1 MRTTSKRQRS
11 EETVSNSVETPVA
24 YTHRQILAV
33 LSGLMLGM
41 FLAALD
47 QTIVATAIRTIADDL
62 DGYSLQAWATTAYL
76 VTATLATPLYGKLS
90 DIYGRKPFFMFAI
103 TVFVIGSVLCTF
115 STSMYMLA
123 AFRAV
128 QGLGAGGL
136 FSLALTIIGDIVSPR
151 ERAKYQGY
159 FLAVF
164 GTSSV
169 LGPVLGGVFA
179 GQDEFLGIDGWRW
192 VFLVNVPVGL
202 VALTVVSR
210 VLHLPRRPSGSR
222 RIDWWGAI
230 ALAVGVVPLLV
241 VAEQGRS
248 WGWDSSKSL
257 ACYVIGVTGVLAFV
271 LVELAMKDDALI
283 PMRFFRNST
292 FALGV
297 VISLVVGAV
306 MFGGITLLPQ
316 YLQVVKGS
324 SPTLAGFQILPMVL
338 GLMAGSVVSG
348 QMISRTGRY
357 RYFPILGT
365 ALIVVG
371 AFLLHTL
378 AADTPMPVV
387 MVFMLILG
395 LGLGNL
401 MQPLTL
407 AIQNA
412 LPPQDMGVSTGAA
425 TFFRQIGGTA
435 GVAIFLS
442 ILFSRLTP
450 AIGERVTA
458 AAGTP
463 DFRRAVA
470 AAAQSNDPAE
480 AAMGRGMLSPDHA
493 GVSGVLTD
501 SSVIGK
507 LDEVLALPFREGFA
521 DAIGSVFFSVSML
534 AVVAFVLTVL
544 WKEVPLRSE
553 SGLQAAARG
562 EAEV

>member
-1 MRTTSKRQRS
+1 M
-11 EETVSNSVETPVA
+11 SNSVETPVA

-103 TVFVIGSVLCTF
+103 TVFVIGSVMCTF

-179 GQDEFLGIDGWRW
+179 GQDVILGIDGWRW

-241 VAEQGRS
+241 VAEQGHS
-248 WGWDSSKSL
+248 WGWGSSKSL
-257 ACYVIGVTGVLAFV
+257 ACYVIGVIGVLAFV
-271 LVELAMKDDALI
+271 SVELAMKDDALI

-365 ALIVVG
+365 ALIGIG

-458 AAGTP
+458 AAGTA

-480 AAMGRGMLSPDHA
+480 AAMGQGMLSPDHT

-507 LDEVLALPFREGFA
+507 LDDVLALPFREGFA
-521 DAIGSVFFSVSML
+521 DAIGSVFLSVSML
-534 AVVAFVLTVL
+534 AVVAFVLTLL

-562 EAEV
+562 DAQE

>member
-1 MRTTSKRQRS
+1 MPTTSKRQRS

-179 GQDEFLGIDGWRW
+179 GQDELLGIDGWRW

-230 ALAVGVVPLLV
+230 ALAVG
-241 VAEQGRS
+241 A
-248 WGWDSSKSL
+248 
-257 ACYVIGVTGVLAFV
+257 Y
-271 LVELAMKDDALI
+271 
-283 PMRFFRNST
+283 
-292 FALGV
+292 
-297 VISLVVGAV
+297 
-306 MFGGITLLPQ
+306 
-316 YLQVVKGS
+316 
-324 SPTLAGFQILPMVL
+324 
-338 GLMAGSVVSG
+338 
-348 QMISRTGRY
+348 
-357 RYFPILGT
+357 
-365 ALIVVG
+365 
-371 AFLLHTL
+371 LLHTL

-458 AAGTP
+458 AAGTS
-463 DFRRAVA
+463 DFRRAVV

-480 AAMGRGMLSPDHA
+480 AAMGQGMLSPDHA

-507 LDEVLALPFREGFA
+507 LDDVLALPFREGFA
-521 DAIGSVFFSVSML
+521 DAIGSVFLSVSML

-562 EAEV
+562 EAEE

>member
-103 TVFVIGSVLCTF
+103 TVFVIGSVMCTF

-179 GQDEFLGIDGWRW
+179 GQDVILGIDGWRW

-241 VAEQGRS
+241 VAEQGHS
-248 WGWDSSKSL
+248 WGWGSSKSL
-257 ACYVIGVTGVLAFV
+257 ACYVIGVIGVLAFV
-271 LVELAMKDDALI
+271 SVELAMKDDALI

-365 ALIVVG
+365 ALIGIG

-458 AAGTP
+458 AAGTA

-480 AAMGRGMLSPDHA
+480 AAMGQGMLSPDHT

-507 LDEVLALPFREGFA
+507 LDDVLALPFREGFA
-521 DAIGSVFFSVSML
+521 DAIGSVFLSVSML
-534 AVVAFVLTVL
+534 AVVAFVLTLL

-562 EAEV
+562 DAQE

>member
-1 MRTTSKRQRS
+1 
-11 EETVSNSVETPVA
+11 VSNSVETPVA

-103 TVFVIGSVLCTF
+103 TVFVIGSVMCTF

-179 GQDEFLGIDGWRW
+179 GQDVILGIDGWRW

-241 VAEQGRS
+241 VAEQGHS
-248 WGWDSSKSL
+248 WGWGSSKSL
-257 ACYVIGVTGVLAFV
+257 ACYVIGVIGVLAFV
-271 LVELAMKDDALI
+271 SVELAMKDDALI

-365 ALIVVG
+365 ALIGIG

-458 AAGTP
+458 AAGTA

-480 AAMGRGMLSPDHA
+480 AAMGQGMLSPDHT

-507 LDEVLALPFREGFA
+507 LDDVLALPFREGFA
-521 DAIGSVFFSVSML
+521 DAIGSVFLSVSML
-534 AVVAFVLTVL
+534 AVVAFVLTLL

-562 EAEV
+562 DAQE

>member
-1 MRTTSKRQRS
+1 M
-11 EETVSNSVETPVA
+11 SNSVETPVA

-103 TVFVIGSVLCTF
+103 TVFVIGSVMCTF

-179 GQDEFLGIDGWRW
+179 GQDVILGIDGWRW

-241 VAEQGRS
+241 VAEQGHS
-248 WGWDSSKSL
+248 WGWGSSKSL
-257 ACYVIGVTGVLAFV
+257 ACYVIGVIGVLAFV
-271 LVELAMKDDALI
+271 SVELAMKDDALI

-365 ALIVVG
+365 ALIGIG

-458 AAGTP
+458 AAGTA

-480 AAMGRGMLSPDHA
+480 AAMGQGMLSPDHT

-507 LDEVLALPFREGFA
+507 LDDVLALPFREGFA
-521 DAIGSVFFSVSML
+521 DAIGSVFLSVSML
-534 AVVAFVLTVL
+534 AVVAFVLTL
-544 WKEVPLRSE
+544 MWKEVPLRSE

-562 EAEV
+562 DAQE

>member
-1 MRTTSKRQRS
+1 
-11 EETVSNSVETPVA
+11 
-24 YTHRQILAV
+24 
-33 LSGLMLGM
+33 
-41 FLAALD
+41 
-47 QTIVATAIRTIADDL
+47 
-62 DGYSLQAWATTAYL
+62 
-76 VTATLATPLYGKLS
+76 
-90 DIYGRKPFFMFAI
+90 
-103 TVFVIGSVLCTF
+103 
-115 STSMYMLA
+115 
-123 AFRAV
+123 
-128 QGLGAGGL
+128 
-136 FSLALTIIGDIVSPR
+136 
-151 ERAKYQGY
+151 
-159 FLAVF
+159 
-164 GTSSV
+164 
-169 LGPVLGGVFA
+169 
-179 GQDEFLGIDGWRW
+179 
-192 VFLVNVPVGL
+192 
-202 VALTVVSR
+202 
-210 VLHLPRRPSGSR
+210 
-222 RIDWWGAI
+222 
-230 ALAVGVVPLLV
+230 
-241 VAEQGRS
+241 
-248 WGWDSSKSL
+248 
-257 ACYVIGVTGVLAFV
+257 
-271 LVELAMKDDALI
+271 
-283 PMRFFRNST
+283 
-292 FALGV
+292 
-297 VISLVVGAV
+297 
-306 MFGGITLLPQ
+306 
-316 YLQVVKGS
+316 
-324 SPTLAGFQILPMVL
+324 MVL

-365 ALIVVG
+365 ALIAVG
-371 AFLLHTL
+371 AYLLHTL

-521 DAIGSVFFSVSML
+521 DAIGSVFLSVSML

>member
-1 MRTTSKRQRS
+1 M
-11 EETVSNSVETPVA
+11 SNSVETPVA

-103 TVFVIGSVLCTF
+103 TVFVIGSVMCTF

-159 FLAVF
+159 FLALF

-179 GQDEFLGIDGWRW
+179 GQDVILGIDGWRW

-241 VAEQGRS
+241 VAEQGHS
-248 WGWDSSKSL
+248 WGWGSSKSL
-257 ACYVIGVTGVLAFV
+257 ACYVIGVIGVLAFV
-271 LVELAMKDDALI
+271 SVELAMKDDALI

-365 ALIVVG
+365 ALIGIG

-458 AAGTP
+458 AAGTA

-480 AAMGRGMLSPDHA
+480 AAMGQGMLSPDHT

-507 LDEVLALPFREGFA
+507 LDDVLALPFREGFA
-521 DAIGSVFFSVSML
+521 DAIGSVFLSVSML
-534 AVVAFVLTVL
+534 AVVAFVLTLL

-562 EAEV
+562 DAQE

>member
-103 TVFVIGSVLCTF
+103 TVFVIGSVMCTF

-159 FLAVF
+159 FLALF

-179 GQDEFLGIDGWRW
+179 GQDVILGIDGWRW

-241 VAEQGRS
+241 VAEQGHS
-248 WGWDSSKSL
+248 WGWGSSKSL
-257 ACYVIGVTGVLAFV
+257 ACYVIGVIGVLAFV
-271 LVELAMKDDALI
+271 SVELAMKDDALI

-365 ALIVVG
+365 ALIGIG

-458 AAGTP
+458 AAGTA

-480 AAMGRGMLSPDHA
+480 AAMGQGMLSPDHT

-507 LDEVLALPFREGFA
+507 LDDVLALPFREGFA
-521 DAIGSVFFSVSML
+521 DAIGSVFLSVSML
-534 AVVAFVLTVL
+534 AVVAFVLTLL

-562 EAEV
+562 DAQE

>member
-1 MRTTSKRQRS
+1 
-11 EETVSNSVETPVA
+11 VSNSVETPVA

-41 FLAALD
+41 VLAALD

-103 TVFVIGSVLCTF
+103 TVFVIGSVMCTF

-179 GQDEFLGIDGWRW
+179 GQDVILGIDGWRW

-241 VAEQGRS
+241 VAEQGHS
-248 WGWDSSKSL
+248 WGWGSSKSL
-257 ACYVIGVTGVLAFV
+257 ACYVIGVIGVLAFV
-271 LVELAMKDDALI
+271 SVELAMKDDALI

-365 ALIVVG
+365 ALIGIG

-458 AAGTP
+458 AAGTA

-480 AAMGRGMLSPDHA
+480 AAMGQGMLSPDHT

-507 LDEVLALPFREGFA
+507 LDDVLALPFREGFA
-521 DAIGSVFFSVSML
+521 DAIGSVFLSVSML
-534 AVVAFVLTVL
+534 AVVAFVLTL
-544 WKEVPLRSE
+544 MWKEVPLRSE

-562 EAEV
+562 DAQE

>member
-1 MRTTSKRQRS
+1 MA
-11 EETVSNSVETPVA
+11 NSVETPVA

-103 TVFVIGSVLCTF
+103 SVFVIGSVLCTF
-115 STSMYMLA
+115 STSMYVLA
-123 AFRAV
+123 AFRAI

-179 GQDEFLGIDGWRW
+179 GQDVILGIDGWRW

-210 VLHLPRRPSGSR
+210 VLHLPKRPTGNQ
-222 RIDWWGAI
+222 RIDWWGAV
-230 ALAVGVVPLLV
+230 ALAIGVVPLLV
-241 VAEQGRS
+241 VAEQGHS

-257 ACYVIGVTGVLAFV
+257 VCYVIGVIGVLAFV
-271 LVELAMKDDALI
+271 LVELAMKDAALI
-283 PMRFFRNST
+283 PMRFFRNGT

-348 QMISRTGRY
+348 QMISRTGHY

-365 ALIVVG
+365 ALIVIG
-371 AFLLHTL
+371 AFLLHT
-378 AADTPMPVV
+378 V
-387 MVFMLILG
+387 
-395 LGLGNL
+395 
-401 MQPLTL
+401 
-407 AIQNA
+407 
-412 LPPQDMGVSTGAA
+412 
-425 TFFRQIGGTA
+425 
-435 GVAIFLS
+435 
-442 ILFSRLTP
+442 
-450 AIGERVTA
+450 
-458 AAGTP
+458 AAGTRCP
-463 DFRRAVA
+463 
-470 AAAQSNDPAE
+470 
-480 AAMGRGMLSPDHA
+480 
-493 GVSGVLTD
+493 
-501 SSVIGK
+501 SSWH
-507 LDEVLALPFREGFA
+507 
-521 DAIGSVFFSVSML
+521 SC
-534 AVVAFVLTVL
+534 
-544 WKEVPLRSE
+544 
-553 SGLQAAARG
+553 
-562 EAEV
+562 

>member
-103 TVFVIGSVLCTF
+103 TVFVIGSVMCTF

-179 GQDEFLGIDGWRW
+179 GQDVILGIDGWRW

-241 VAEQGRS
+241 VAEQGHS
-248 WGWDSSKSL
+248 WGWGSSKSL
-257 ACYVIGVTGVLAFV
+257 ACYVIGVIGVLAFV
-271 LVELAMKDDALI
+271 SVELAMKDDALI

-365 ALIVVG
+365 ALIGIG

-458 AAGTP
+458 AAGTA

-480 AAMGRGMLSPDHA
+480 AAMGQGMLSPDHT

-507 LDEVLALPFREGFA
+507 LDDVLALPFREGFA
-521 DAIGSVFFSVSML
+521 DAIGSVFLSVSML
-534 AVVAFVLTVL
+534 AVVAFVLTL
-544 WKEVPLRSE
+544 MWKEVPLRSE

-562 EAEV
+562 DAQE

>member
-1 MRTTSKRQRS
+1 
-11 EETVSNSVETPVA
+11 
-24 YTHRQILAV
+24 
-33 LSGLMLGM
+33 MLGM

-169 LGPVLGGVFA
+169 LGPVLGGLFA
-179 GQDEFLGIDGWRW
+179 GQDVILGIDGWRW

-210 VLHLPRRPSGSR
+210 VLQLPRRPGGSR

-241 VAEQGRS
+241 VAEQGHT
-248 WGWDSSKSL
+248 WGWGNSKSL
-257 ACYVIGVTGVLAFV
+257 ACYVIGAVGVLAFV

-297 VISLVVGAV
+297 VISLVVGA
-306 MFGGITLLPQ
+306 
-316 YLQVVKGS
+316 
-324 SPTLAGFQILPMVL
+324 
-338 GLMAGSVVSG
+338 
-348 QMISRTGRY
+348 
-357 RYFPILGT
+357 
-365 ALIVVG
+365 
-371 AFLLHTL
+371 
-378 AADTPMPVV
+378 
-387 MVFMLILG
+387 
-395 LGLGNL
+395 
-401 MQPLTL
+401 
-407 AIQNA
+407 
-412 LPPQDMGVSTGAA
+412 
-425 TFFRQIGGTA
+425 
-435 GVAIFLS
+435 
-442 ILFSRLTP
+442 
-450 AIGERVTA
+450 
-458 AAGTP
+458 
-463 DFRRAVA
+463 
-470 AAAQSNDPAE
+470 
-480 AAMGRGMLSPDHA
+480 
-493 GVSGVLTD
+493 
-501 SSVIGK
+501 
-507 LDEVLALPFREGFA
+507 
-521 DAIGSVFFSVSML
+521 
-534 AVVAFVLTVL
+534 
-544 WKEVPLRSE
+544 
-553 SGLQAAARG
+553 
-562 EAEV
+562 

>member
-1 MRTTSKRQRS
+1 VVAHACS
-11 EETVSNSVETPVA
+11 E
-24 YTHRQILAV
+24 
-33 LSGLMLGM
+33 
-41 FLAALD
+41 
-47 QTIVATAIRTIADDL
+47 
-62 DGYSLQAWATTAYL
+62 YL

-179 GQDEFLGIDGWRW
+179 GQDELLGIDGWRW

-241 VAEQGRS
+241 VAEQGHS
-248 WGWDSSKSL
+248 WGWESSKSL
-257 ACYVIGVTGVLAFV
+257 ACYVIGVIGVLAFV

-365 ALIVVG
+365 ALIAVG

-458 AAGTP
+458 AAGTS

-480 AAMGRGMLSPDHA
+480 AAMGQGMLSPDHA

-507 LDEVLALPFREGFA
+507 LDDVLALPFREGFA
-521 DAIGSVFFSVSML
+521 DAIGSVFLSVSML

-562 EAEV
+562 EAEE